1 MHTPRPQPSARL
13 AAPAASLVATAL
25 CLLSASST
33 ALAAEGDAVSAA
45 TVASADATDGVHF
58 WTKEKV
64 AVAGWPTGALGVSM
78 GQLRAPLKRSDSILF
93 QDTYAGVGAKVA
105 ASPAFLQAG
114 PTVSL
119 APVDV
124 FDIDLFA
131 GGISYWPGGFA
142 PLPTDVRGGT
152 LSDDRSARADET
164 VGARGLVL
172 EAAPTLKAKVGR
184 VIVFDAWTVRHQ
196 RLDAPQNGADGE
208 AAQPWHYE
216 PFTDLILSWTDTVV
230 EHQPGVLLDVKPDE
244 GGAWLRVGG
253 TMRDKWSTG
262 TGDRSLSAGLL
273 VAAKPGKSA
282 TVPTLA
288 GMALMYG
295 IDDDRVGGVP
305 FLGLQA
311 SWSAERS
318 LGG

>member
-1 MHTPRPQPSARL
+1 M
-13 AAPAASLVATAL
+13 
-25 CLLSASST
+25 
-33 ALAAEGDAVSAA
+33 
-45 TVASADATDGVHF
+45 
-58 WTKEKV
+58 
-64 AVAGWPTGALGVSM
+64 
-78 GQLRAPLKRSDSILF
+78 
-93 QDTYAGVGAKVA
+93 
-105 ASPAFLQAG
+105 
-114 PTVSL
+114 
-119 APVDV
+119 
-124 FDIDLFA
+124 
-131 GGISYWPGGFA
+131 
-142 PLPTDVRGGT
+142 
-152 LSDDRSARADET
+152 
-164 VGARGLVL
+164 GARGLVL

-230 EHQPGVLLDVKPDE
+230 DVKPDE
-244 GGAWLRVGG
+244 GGSWLRVGG
-253 TMRDKWSTG
+253 TMRDKWSMG
-262 TGDRSLSAGLL
+262 TGDRSLAAGLL

-282 TVPTLA
+282 AVPSLA

-311 SWSAERS
+311 SWSAESS